1 MDGADGNREVADR
14 FRWGGEPLR
23 EKMRFFFF
31 SFFWEDETKLPVA
44 PLRVSGDSHAEAT
57 TQGSS
62 GEGRCLMLLH
72 MELDG
77 PVLRM
82 RWTHVG
88 KNE

>member
-1 MDGADGNREVADR
+1 MGRRTVERED
-14 FRWGGEPLR
+14 
-23 EKMRFFFF
+23 RFFFF
-31 SFFWEDETKLPVA
+31 CFFWEDETKLPVA
-44 PLRVSGDSHAEAT
+44 PLRVSRDSHAEAT